1 MSDIDHAQTQ
11 QTDGLPSP
19 PAEGSPNQPVE
30 DSPAP
35 QVEDS
40 PAPQVEDS
48 LNSAFRQYY
57 DLTKPRVVMLIVFT
71 AIVGMLLAVKGMPDL
86 FLVLMSSLGIGLAA
100 SSGAAMNQIID
111 MRADAIMA
119 RTQNRP
125 LATGGMRVWQAVI
138 FAALLCIL
146 GMLVLVVWVNQLTA
160 VLTFISMVGYGV
172 IYTVFLKPATPQNI
186 VIGGAAGAAPPLL
199 GWVAMTGSV
208 SAEACLLFLIIFA
221 WTPPHFWALA
231 LYRQEEYAAAGVP
244 MLPVTHGGEFTRL
257 QILLYSYILVA
268 VTLLP
273 FTIHMFG
280 GFYLL
285 GALYL
290 NARFMFYVVK
300 LYRNYSD
307 ELSKKTF
314 YYSIMYL
321 MYLFAVMLIDHYL
334 WDRFLLLIT

>member
-1 MSDIDHAQTQ
+1 MSSKQ
-11 QTDGLPSP
+11 
-19 PAEGSPNQPVE
+19 E
-30 DSPAP
+30 
-35 QVEDS
+35 
-40 PAPQVEDS
+40 S
-48 LNSAFRQYY
+48 LSSAIQQYY

-71 AIVGMLLAVKGMPDL
+71 AIVGMFLAVPGMPDL
-86 FLVLMSSLGIGLAA
+86 LTILLASLGIGLAA

-125 LATGGMRVWQAVI
+125 LATGGLNVWQAIV
-138 FAALLCIL
+138 FAALLCIA
-146 GMLVLVVWVNQLTA
+146 GMVILVVWVNTLTA
-160 VLTFISMVGYGV
+160 VLTFVSMVGYGV

-199 GWVAMTGSV
+199 GWTAMTNAITPEG
-208 SAEACLLFLIIFA
+208 CLLFLIIFA

-231 LYRQEEYAAAGVP
+231 LYRKDEYAKAGVP
-244 MLPVTHGGEFTRL
+244 MLPVTHGEEFTRL
-257 QILLYSYILVA
+257 QILLYTYILVA

-280 GFYLL
+280 GLYLL
-285 GALYL
+285 GAVYL

-321 MYLFAVMLIDHYL
+321 MYLFGVMLIDHYF
-334 WDRFLLLIT
+334 WDRLLLWVVY

>member
-1 MSDIDHAQTQ
+1 MS
-11 QTDGLPSP
+11 
-19 PAEGSPNQPVE
+19 NQE
-30 DSPAP
+30 
-35 QVEDS
+35 
-40 PAPQVEDS
+40 S
-48 LNSAFRQYY
+48 LSSAIQQYY

-71 AIVGMLLAVKGMPDL
+71 AIVGMFLAEPGLPNFITMTL
-86 FLVLMSSLGIGLAA
+86 ASLGIGLAA

-125 LATGGMRVWQAVI
+125 LATGGLSVWHAVV
-138 FAALLCIL
+138 FAILLCVA
-146 GMLVLVVWVNQLTA
+146 GMTILVVWVNKLTA
-160 VLTFISMVGYGV
+160 ILTFVSMVGYGV

-199 GWVAMTGSV
+199 GWTAMTNAITPEG
-208 SAEACLLFLIIFA
+208 CLLFLIIFA

-231 LYRQEEYAAAGVP
+231 LYRREEYAEAGVP
-244 MLPVTHGGEFTRL
+244 MLPVTHGEEFTKL
-257 QILLYSYILVA
+257 QILLYTYILVA

-280 GFYLL
+280 GIYLL
-285 GALYL
+285 GAVYL

-321 MYLFAVMLIDHYL
+321 MYLFAVMLLDHYFWRHL
-334 WDRFLLLIT
+334 VQSLGL

>member
-1 MSDIDHAQTQ
+1 MA
-11 QTDGLPSP
+11 
-19 PAEGSPNQPVE
+19 NQE
-30 DSPAP
+30 
-35 QVEDS
+35 
-40 PAPQVEDS
+40 S
-48 LNSAFRQYY
+48 LSSAIQQYY

-71 AIVGMLLAVKGMPDL
+71 AIVGMFLAVPGLPDLLVVLLA
-86 FLVLMSSLGIGLAA
+86 SLGIGLAA

-125 LATGGMRVWQAVI
+125 LATGGLSVWHAIV
-138 FAALLCIL
+138 FAALLCIA
-146 GMLVLVVWVNQLTA
+146 GMTILVVWVNTLTA
-160 VLTFISMVGYGV
+160 VLTFVSMVGYGV

-199 GWVAMTGSV
+199 GWTAMTNAITPEG
-208 SAEACLLFLIIFA
+208 CLLFLIIFA

-231 LYRQEEYAAAGVP
+231 LYRREEYAEAGVP
-244 MLPVTHGGEFTRL
+244 MLPVTHGEEFTRL
-257 QILLYSYILVA
+257 QILLYTYILVA

-280 GFYLL
+280 GIYLL
-285 GALYL
+285 GAIYL
-290 NARFMFYVVK
+290 NARFMFFVVK

-321 MYLFAVMLIDHYL
+321 MYLFGVMLLDHYF
-334 WDRFLLLIT
+334 WQHLLRLLGV

>member
-1 MSDIDHAQTQ
+1 MA
-11 QTDGLPSP
+11 
-19 PAEGSPNQPVE
+19 NQE
-30 DSPAP
+30 
-35 QVEDS
+35 
-40 PAPQVEDS
+40 S
-48 LNSAFRQYY
+48 LSHSIQQYY

-71 AIVGMLLAVKGMPDL
+71 AIVGMFLAVPGWPD
-86 FLVLMSSLGIGLAA
+86 FVTIVLASLGIGLAA

-119 RTQNRP
+119 RTQDRP
-125 LATGGMRVWQAVI
+125 LATGGLNVWQAVV
-138 FAALLCIL
+138 FAALLCIS
-146 GMLVLVVWVNQLTA
+146 GMVILVVWVNTLTA
-160 VLTFISMVGYGV
+160 ILTFVSMVGYGV

-199 GWVAMTGSV
+199 GWTAMTNAITPEG
-208 SAEACLLFLIIFA
+208 CLLFLIIFA

-231 LYRQEEYAAAGVP
+231 LYRREEYAEAGVP
-244 MLPVTHGGEFTRL
+244 MLPVTHGEEFTKL
-257 QILLYSYILVA
+257 QILLYTYILVA

-280 GFYLL
+280 GIYLV

-290 NARFMFYVVK
+290 NARFMYYVVK

-307 ELSKKTF
+307 ELSRKTF

-321 MYLFAVMLIDHYL
+321 MYLFAVMLVDHYF
-334 WDRFLLLIT
+334 WDLLLMKFFY

>member
-1 MSDIDHAQTQ
+1 MSNQ
-11 QTDGLPSP
+11 Q
-19 PAEGSPNQPVE
+19 
-30 DSPAP
+30 
-35 QVEDS
+35 
-40 PAPQVEDS
+40 S
-48 LNSAFRQYY
+48 LSSAIQQYY

-71 AIVGMLLAVKGMPDL
+71 AIVGMFLAVPGLPNLMTILLA
-86 FLVLMSSLGIGLAA
+86 SLGIGLAA

-119 RTQNRP
+119 RTQDRP
-125 LATGGMRVWQAVI
+125 LATGGLDVWQAVV
-138 FAALLCIL
+138 FAALLCIA
-146 GMLVLVVWVNQLTA
+146 GMVILVVWVNSLTA
-160 VLTFISMVGYGV
+160 ILTFVSMVGYGV

-199 GWVAMTGSV
+199 GWTAMTNAITPEG
-208 SAEACLLFLIIFA
+208 CLLFLVIFA

-231 LYRQEEYAAAGVP
+231 LYRREEYAKAGVP
-244 MLPVTHGGEFTRL
+244 MLPVTHGEEFTRL
-257 QILLYSYILVA
+257 QILLYTYILVA

-280 GFYLL
+280 GIYLL
-285 GALYL
+285 GAVYL
-290 NARFMFYVVK
+290 NARFMYYVVK

-321 MYLFAVMLIDHYL
+321 MYLFGVMLVDHYF
-334 WDRFLLLIT
+334 WDRLVLMIAS

>member
-1 MSDIDHAQTQ
+1 MSNQ
-11 QTDGLPSP
+11 Q
-19 PAEGSPNQPVE
+19 
-30 DSPAP
+30 
-35 QVEDS
+35 
-40 PAPQVEDS
+40 S
-48 LNSAFRQYY
+48 LSSAIQQYY

-71 AIVGMLLAVKGMPDL
+71 AIVGMFLAVPGLPNLMTILLA
-86 FLVLMSSLGIGLAA
+86 SLGIGLAA

-119 RTQNRP
+119 RTQDRP
-125 LATGGMRVWQAVI
+125 LATGGLDVWQAVV
-138 FAALLCIL
+138 FAALLCIA
-146 GMLVLVVWVNQLTA
+146 GMVILVVWVNSLTA
-160 VLTFISMVGYGV
+160 ILTFVSMVGYGV

-199 GWVAMTGSV
+199 GWTAMTNAITPEG
-208 SAEACLLFLIIFA
+208 CLLFLVIFA

-231 LYRQEEYAAAGVP
+231 LYRREEYAKAGVP
-244 MLPVTHGGEFTRL
+244 MLPVTHGEEFTRL
-257 QILLYSYILVA
+257 QILLYTYILVA

-280 GFYLL
+280 GIYLL
-285 GALYL
+285 GAVYL
-290 NARFMFYVVK
+290 NARFMYYVVK

-321 MYLFAVMLIDHYL
+321 MYLFGVMLVDHYF
-334 WDRFLLLIT
+334 WNRLISMIGS

>member
-1 MSDIDHAQTQ
+1 
-11 QTDGLPSP
+11 
-19 PAEGSPNQPVE
+19 
-30 DSPAP
+30 
-35 QVEDS
+35 
-40 PAPQVEDS
+40 
-48 LNSAFRQYY
+48 
-57 DLTKPRVVMLIVFT
+57 
-71 AIVGMLLAVKGMPDL
+71 
-86 FLVLMSSLGIGLAA
+86 
-100 SSGAAMNQIID
+100 

-125 LATGGMRVWQAVI
+125 LATGGLSVWHAVV
-138 FAALLCIL
+138 FAILLCVA
-146 GMLVLVVWVNQLTA
+146 GMTILVVWVNKLTA
-160 VLTFISMVGYGV
+160 ILTFVSMVGYGV

-199 GWVAMTGSV
+199 GWTAMTNAITPEG
-208 SAEACLLFLIIFA
+208 CLLFLIIFA

-231 LYRQEEYAAAGVP
+231 LYRREEYAEAGVP
-244 MLPVTHGGEFTRL
+244 MLPVTHGEEFTKL
-257 QILLYSYILVA
+257 QILLYTYILVA

-280 GFYLL
+280 GIYLL
-285 GALYL
+285 GAVYL

-321 MYLFAVMLIDHYL
+321 MYLFAVMLLDHYFWRHL
-334 WDRFLLLIT
+334 VQSLGL